1 MRYMYKIPYHKK
13 QHITTVI
20 KRMEWRWVLLEE
32 QNQIAGVGRTFSS
45 PPLIANR
52 YCKEFMTISEFEIKR
67 YEKIVGQFIEKR
79 RPPAHV
85 RNQVDLAFR
94 IEGQSVIIFEI
105 RENGA
110 LGEKTAAKP
119 PLQLKNYGLS
129 SYNAIYKNN
138 NI

>member
-1 MRYMYKIPYHKK
+1 
-13 QHITTVI
+13 
-20 KRMEWRWVLLEE
+20 
-32 QNQIAGVGRTFSS
+32 
-45 PPLIANR
+45 
-52 YCKEFMTISEFEIKR
+52 MTISEFEIKR